1 MSETEISILINK
13 FNQFI
18 IQTSSFMRKVIF
30 ALLML
35 CAVSSQ
41 AQNLQVMYDFGNGR
55 QNVTST
61 LEMFKPDKWGNTFF
75 FVDMEFNGN
84 IKTSNSINEKQP
96 STAYMEIARCLK
108 FWNGPFSAHLEYNG
122 GLLLGKPVNDIYNE
136 GYIINNAYLAGVDY
150 AWNDK
155 AFTKFLNLKVLY
167 KNIVGKN
174 PASFQ
179 ITGVWN
185 LNFLDNKLTV
195 SGFADFWRE
204 DNTNFTDA
212 QGNLIVP
219 TNTKFVFLTE
229 PQVWYNVNKN
239 LSLGGEIEVATNFG
253 TVNGLKVCP
262 ALGAKW
268 NF

>member
-1 MSETEISILINK
+1 
-13 FNQFI
+13 
-18 IQTSSFMRKVIF
+18 MRKVIF
-30 ALLML
+30 ALFVFV
-35 CAVSSQ
+35 ATVSQ

-75 FVDMEFNGN
+75 FVDMEFNGGA
-84 IKTSNSINEKQP
+84 EKQP
-96 STAYMEIARCLK
+96 SLAYMEIARCLK
-108 FWNGPFSAHLEYNG
+108 FWDGPLSAHVEYNG
-122 GLLLGKPVNDIYNE
+122 GLLLSGAAGFP
-136 GYIINNAYLAGVDY
+136 INNAYLAGVDY
-150 AWNDK
+150 AWHDK
-155 AFTKFLNLKVLY
+155 NFSKFLNLKVLY
-167 KNIVGKN
+167 KNIQGKN

-185 LNFLDNKLTV
+185 LNFLKDKLTV

-204 DNTNFTDA
+204 DNMNFTNA
-212 QGNLIVP
+212 HGNVIIP

-229 PQVWYNVNKN
+229 PQIWYNVNKN
-239 LSLGGEIEVATNFG
+239 LSLGGEIEVASNFG
-253 TVNGLKVCP
+253 AVDGFKVCP

>member
-1 MSETEISILINK
+1 
-13 FNQFI
+13 
-18 IQTSSFMRKVIF
+18 MRKVIF
-30 ALLML
+30 ALFVFV
-35 CAVSSQ
+35 ATASQ

-75 FVDMEFNGN
+75 FVDMEFNGG
-84 IKTSNSINEKQP
+84 TDKQP
-96 STAYMEIARCLK
+96 SLAYMEIARCLK
-108 FWNGPFSAHLEYNG
+108 FWDGPLSAHVEYNG
-122 GLLLGKPVNDIYNE
+122 GLLLSGAAGFP
-136 GYIINNAYLAGVDY
+136 INNAYLAGVDY
-150 AWNDK
+150 AWHDK
-155 AFTKFLNLKVLY
+155 NFSKFLNLKVLY
-167 KNIVGKN
+167 KNIQGKN

-185 LNFLDNKLTV
+185 LNFLKDKLTV

-204 DNTNFTDA
+204 DNMNFTNA
-212 QGNLIVP
+212 QGNVIIP

-229 PQVWYNVNKN
+229 PQIWYNVNKN
-239 LSLGGEIEVATNFG
+239 LSLGGEIEVASNFG
-253 TVNGLKVCP
+253 TVDGLKVCP